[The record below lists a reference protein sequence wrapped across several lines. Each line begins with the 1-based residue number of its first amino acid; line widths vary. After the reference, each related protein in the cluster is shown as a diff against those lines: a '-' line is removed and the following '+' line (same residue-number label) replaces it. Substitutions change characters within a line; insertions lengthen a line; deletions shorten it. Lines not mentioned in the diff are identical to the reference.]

1 MPALEIS
8 ESIVRRCTRDLL
20 PFNPDYNYSAGED
33 VFAALTRTTAS
44 IRPTVRDAS
53 FLID

>member
-20 PFNPDYNYSAGED
+20 PFNPDHSAGKD

-44 IRPTVRDAS
+44 IRPTVRDVS